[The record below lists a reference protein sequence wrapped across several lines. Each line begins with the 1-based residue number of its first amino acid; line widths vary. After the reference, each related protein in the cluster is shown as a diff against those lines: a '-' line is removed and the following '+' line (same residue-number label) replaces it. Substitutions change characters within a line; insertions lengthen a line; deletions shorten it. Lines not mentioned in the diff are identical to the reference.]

1 MNGEGG
7 TRHYL
12 STGKGNV
19 NLSGEL
25 LCGGF
30 YDNNLLATTY
40 KYDFAPSAY
49 IFVSIVPIYCSER
62 EKEIEI
68 PLNLP
73 E

>member
-30 YDNNLLATTY
+30 YDNNLLANY
-40 KYDFAPSAY
+40 
-49 IFVSIVPIYCSER
+49 
-62 EKEIEI
+62 
-68 PLNLP
+68 L
-73 E
+73 